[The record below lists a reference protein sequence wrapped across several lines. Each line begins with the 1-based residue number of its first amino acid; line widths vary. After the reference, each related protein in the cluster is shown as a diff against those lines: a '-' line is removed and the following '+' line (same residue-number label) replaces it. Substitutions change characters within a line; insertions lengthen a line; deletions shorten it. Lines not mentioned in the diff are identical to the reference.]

1 MHQRVRFPIAAS
13 RGGIATL
20 ASLVLV
26 ASLACQPRPELPDYG
41 AAPQFSLTDQS
52 DQPFASADTTNRVVL
67 VDFIYT
73 TCTDICPLLSARM
86 RDLQERLKSED
97 LFGSQVLLLSIT
109 VDPQRD
115 TPAVLAEY
123 GERFHAD
130 PAGWRFLTGDREILR
145 HLLHDG
151 FKVGF
156 PTGAKPRADDP
167 GWLHTNRFV
176 LIDRAGHVR
185 GYPTLGDRDLDAI
198 LDDVRALLA

>member
-1 MHQRVRFPIAAS
+1 M
-13 RGGIATL
+13 
-20 ASLVLV
+20 LV
-26 ASLACQPRPELPDYG
+26 ALLLVVTLACQPPRDLPDFG
-41 AAPQFSLTDQS
+41 AAPRFSLTDQS
-52 DQPFASADTTNRVVL
+52 DQPFTSADTANRVVV

-73 TCTDICPLLSARM
+73 TCTDVCPMLSARM
-86 RDLQERLKSED
+86 RDLQERLKSEN
-97 LFGSQVLLLSIT
+97 LFASRVLLLSIT

-156 PTGAKPRADDP
+156 PTGAKPRGDDP
-167 GWLHTNRFV
+167 GWLHSNRFI

-185 GYPTLGDRDLDAI
+185 GYPTLGDRDLDTI